1 MSDIRAILAFMFF
14 FLPLVM
20 MFFYFYL
27 ARKFDRIIEE
37 AHREGN
43 WWSSSKPCWLSPYW
57 CVHCMSF

>member
-1 MSDIRAILAFMFF
+1 MSDIRAVLAFMFF

-43 WWSSSKPCWLSPYW
+43 
-57 CVHCMSF
+57 